1 MPAGRGQAAG
11 RTAGSGQLKVV
22 TTRLR
27 SGYPRKNGVPYSSD
41 TTITE
46 YLLRLVDRQG
56 QEYLALTTIVD
67 DPRYLQQPYI
77 KTYEFKK
84 QNDATGWNPTPC
96 SAK

>member
-1 MPAGRGQAAG
+1 MSQR
-11 RTAGSGQLKVV
+11 V
-22 TTRLR
+22 LR
-27 SGYPRKNGVPYSSD
+27 SGYLRKNGVPYSSD

-96 SAK
+96 AAR